1 MLRTILKI
9 AAAATSKSDQPGNG
23 QPTGKQPDE
32 MSFLEHLEALRW
44 HIIRAAAAIVI
55 VGGVVFACKTFVFDV
70 IILGPT
76 DQDFLT
82 YRWFCKLGPQF
93 CFYPEGLQIIT
104 RDISEQFMV
113 HIRVSVWLGL
123 IIAFPYVFWEFW
135 RFIKPG
141 LYAKERN
148 AARGVVVV
156 CSLLFLLGVLFG
168 YYIISPFA
176 ITFLSSYSVSDKIA
190 NTTTLSTLVNSMTM
204 FTIPTGL
211 VFELPI
217 VIYFFA
223 KIGLVS
229 SDFLKTYRR
238 HAIVI
243 ILIVA
248 AVITPPDVITQLL
261 VSIPLYSLYEIGII
275 IAKRVE
281 RNQKLAEEAEEN
293 A

>member
-1 MLRTILKI
+1 MFRTLLKI
-9 AAAATSKSDQPGNG
+9 AAAATSQKGDQPANG
-23 QPTGKQPDE
+23 QPSVKQPDE

-44 HIIRAAAAIVI
+44 HIIRAFAAIVVI
-55 VGGVVFACKTFVFDV
+55 GIGVFMAKDFVFDK
-70 IILGPT
+70 IILAPT
-76 DQDFLT
+76 DQDFAT
-82 YRWFCKLGPQF
+82 YRWFCSIGQRF
-93 CFYPEGLQIIT
+93 CFYPQGLEIIT

-113 HIRVSVWLGL
+113 HIRVSIWLGV
-123 IIAFPYVFWEFW
+123 IVAFPYVFWEFW
-135 RFIKPG
+135 RFVKPG

-148 AARGVVVV
+148 AARGVVLI
-156 CSLLFLLGVLFG
+156 CSLLFILGVLFG

-223 KIGLVS
+223 KIGLVTAE
-229 SDFLKTYRR
+229 FLRTYRR

-248 AVITPPDVITQLL
+248 AIITPPDVITQLL
-261 VSIPLYSLYEIGII
+261 VSIPLYSLYEIGIL

-281 RNQKLAEEAEEN
+281 RNKKLTEEN
-293 A
+293 G

>member
-1 MLRTILKI
+1 MLKTLLKI
-9 AAAATSKSDQPGNG
+9 AATTVAQKAAAETNG
-23 QPTGKQPDE
+23 QSPKKHPDE

-44 HIIRAAAAIVI
+44 HIIRALAAIVVVAI
-55 VGGVVFACKTFVFDV
+55 GVFAAKNFVFDRV
-70 IILGPT
+70 ILGPV
-76 DQDFLT
+76 DQGFPT
-82 YRWFCKLGPQF
+82 YRWFCNISEQM
-93 CFYPEGLQIIT
+93 CFYPQGLEIIT

-135 RFIKPG
+135 RFVKPG
-141 LYAKERN
+141 LYDKERK
-148 AARGVVVV
+148 AARGIVLI
-156 CSLLFLLGVLFG
+156 CSMLFLAGVLFG

-176 ITFLSSYSVSDKIA
+176 ITFLSAYSVSDKVE

-217 VIYFFA
+217 VIYFLA

-229 SDFLKTYRR
+229 SDFLRTYRR
-238 HAIVI
+238 HAIVV

-248 AVITPPDVITQLL
+248 AIITPPDVVSQLL
-261 VSIPLYSLYEIGII
+261 VSFPLLVLYEVGIV
-275 IAKRVE
+275 IAKRIE
-281 RNQKLAEEAEEN
+281 KKQKQEEEN

>member
-9 AAAATSKSDQPGNG
+9 AASATSKSGQPANG
-23 QPTGKQPDE
+23 QPAGKQPDE

-44 HIIRAAAAIVI
+44 HIIRAGASILV
-55 VGGVVFACKTFVFDV
+55 VGIAVFAAKTFVFDV

-76 DQDFLT
+76 NQDFLT

-104 RDISEQFMV
+104 RDISEQFLC
-113 HIRVSVWLGL
+113 HIKVSVWLGL
-123 IIAFPYVFWEFW
+123 IAAFPYVFWEFW
-135 RFIKPG
+135 RFVKPG
-141 LYAKERN
+141 LYDKERS
-148 AARGVVVV
+148 AARGVVFI
-156 CSLLFLLGVLFG
+156 CSLLFILGVLFG

-211 VFELPI
+211 VFELPV
-217 VIYFFA
+217 VIYFLA

-229 SDFLKTYRR
+229 SSFLKTYRR
-238 HAIVI
+238 HAIVV

-248 AVITPPDVITQLL
+248 AIITPPDVITQLL
-261 VSIPLYSLYEIGII
+261 VSIPLYSLYEVGIV

-281 RNQKLAEEAEEN
+281 RNQKLAEEN

>member
-9 AAAATSKSDQPGNG
+9 AASATSKSAQPADG

-44 HIIRAAAAIVI
+44 HIIRAGASIL
-55 VGGVVFACKTFVFDV
+55 VVAVAVFLAKTFVFDV

-76 DQDFLT
+76 NQDFLT

-104 RDISEQFMV
+104 RDISEQFLC
-113 HIRVSVWLGL
+113 HIKVSVWLGL
-123 IIAFPYVFWEFW
+123 IAAFPYVFWEFW

-141 LYAKERN
+141 LYDKERN
-148 AARGVVVV
+148 AARGVVLI
-156 CSLLFLLGVLFG
+156 CSLLFILGVLFG

-211 VFELPI
+211 VFELPV
-217 VIYFFA
+217 VIYFLA
-223 KIGLVS
+223 KVGLVS
-229 SDFLKTYRR
+229 ASFLKTYRR
-238 HAIVI
+238 HAIVV

-248 AVITPPDVITQLL
+248 AIITPPDVITQLL
-261 VSIPLYSLYEIGII
+261 VTIPLYSLYEVGII

-281 RNQKLAEEAEEN
+281 RNQKLAEEN

>member
-1 MLRTILKI
+1 MFKTLLKI
-9 AAAATSKSDQPGNG
+9 AASAAQKGETQSNG
-23 QPTGKQPDE
+23 QGAAKQPDE

-44 HIIRAAAAIVI
+44 HIIRAIVAILVVAI
-55 VGGVVFACKTFVFDV
+55 AVFAAKNFVFDK
-70 IILGPT
+70 IILGPI
-76 DQDFLT
+76 DRDFPT
-82 YRWFCKLGPQF
+82 YSWFCSLGESL
-93 CFYPEGLQIIT
+93 CFYPQDLQIIT

-123 IIAFPYVFWEFW
+123 IVAFPYVFWEFW

-141 LYAKERN
+141 LYDKERK
-148 AARGVVVV
+148 AARGIVII
-156 CSLLFLLGVLFG
+156 CSLLFLSGVLFG

-176 ITFLSSYSVSDKIA
+176 ITFLAAYSVSDKVD

-217 VIYFFA
+217 VVYFLA

-229 SDFLKTYRR
+229 SSFLKTYRR

-248 AVITPPDVITQLL
+248 AIITPPDVISQLL
-261 VSIPLYSLYEIGII
+261 VSFPLLILYEVGIV
-275 IAKRVE
+275 IAKRIE
-281 RNQKLAEEAEEN
+281 KKQQLAEQA
-293 A
+293 